1 MEKYIRL
8 RINELKGKS
17 MTVKERVISIRE
29 AKWFSNM
36 TTTIIIVYSSILGL
50 KTLGEMD
57 SNFVFVFHLLD
68 YFITIYFLI
77 EILIKMSAEENLRD
91 FFKDGWNI
99 FDFVI
104 VVVTLIPLENS
115 TMAAVARLFR
125 IFRVLRL
132 ITSRPELKKIID
144 MLIGAIP
151 SIIDIVI
158 LMFIIFYIYAIIGNF
173 LFEDAPS
180 GLWSNF
186 LIAMLTLFRILT
198 FEGWSEVMYEG
209 MDIYPWAWVY
219 FVSFIIIAAFVFFNL
234 FIAVIIGE
242 MEKLSHEGEHE
253 EEIEKMDLILKEI
266 QGLRAEVQELKEEK
280 KNE

>member
-1 MEKYIRL
+1 M
-8 RINELKGKS
+8 N
-17 MTVKERVISIRE
+17 VKERVIEIRK
-29 AKWFSNM
+29 AQWFSNL
-36 TTTIIIVYSSILGL
+36 TTAIIVVYSSILGL
-50 KTLGEMD
+50 KTLGEI
-57 SNFVFVFHLLD
+57 SSSYIVFFHLLD
-68 YFITIYFLI
+68 YIITLYFLI
-77 EILIKMSAEENLRD
+77 EIIIKMSAEENLRD

-104 VVVTLIPLENS
+104 VAVTLVPLENS

-158 LMFIIFYIYAIIGNF
+158 LMFIIFYIYAILGNF
-173 LFEDAPS
+173 LFESAPS
-180 GLWSNF
+180 GLWSDF
-186 LIAMLTLFRILT
+186 LVAMLTLFRILT
-198 FEGWSEVMYEG
+198 FEGWSEVMYEA
-209 MDIYPWAWVY
+209 MAIHPWAWVY
-219 FVSFIIIAAFVFFNL
+219 FVTFIIVAAFVFFNL

-253 EEIEKMDLILKEI
+253 EEIGKLDAILEEMRV
-266 QGLRAEVQELKEEK
+266 LREEVRELKDSSG
-280 KNE
+280 